1 MDVMKTL
8 FERQINRTQRVKIT
22 KENTPVVWWRKI
34 IVPSRICFFQ
44 NNCFIKEIMN
54 KRKKQAKSFIL
65 PQYLEISTKWELWF
79 FFLHSDSA
87 FSLSFILSLS
97 HTFFKTD
104 VTTAIRSANSSSC
117 VFLSI
122 KSTANSPP
130 PTPTLFFYKPLPAN
144 CLSRGKGRFR
154 VEREDVQVGAG
165 LLKNHH

>member
-22 KENTPVVWWRKI
+22 KEDTPVVWWRKI

-87 FSLSFILSLS
+87 FSLSFILS
-97 HTFFKTD
+97 HTHFSK
-104 VTTAIRSANSSSC
+104 
-117 VFLSI
+117 LM
-122 KSTANSPP
+122 SPP
-130 PTPTLFFYKPLPAN
+130 PSGLQTPPPVCFSPSNQQPTRPPQPQLYSFTSHCRPTA
-144 CLSRGKGRFR
+144 SAVGRG
-154 VEREDVQVGAG
+154 G
-165 LLKNHH
+165 LGWSVKMCRLGLAC